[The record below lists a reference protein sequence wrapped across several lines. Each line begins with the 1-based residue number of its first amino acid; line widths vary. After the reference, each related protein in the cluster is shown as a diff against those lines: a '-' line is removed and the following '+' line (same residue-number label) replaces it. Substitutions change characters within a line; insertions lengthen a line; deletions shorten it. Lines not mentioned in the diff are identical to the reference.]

1 MGGRFTSRRVVF
13 RLLLRVLP
21 SEFRGDF
28 ARDMEADFADQQRDA
43 GRLGTS
49 AVLRLW
55 LRTLPGLI
63 RLALVER
70 FSAFATDLHFAGRLM
85 SRAPGF
91 AVAAVATLAIGIG
104 ATTAVFSTVNATLLR
119 PLPFPDSDQLV
130 DVHTRALDGRITT
143 GLLSPLEITALN
155 EEHAVVARAAGYLSQ
170 PQEIT
175 LTRPDGTPFAAVATG
190 VTEGFFDVFGLPM
203 AAGRGFTHDE
213 HVRGQSSVLP
223 SLVVSYET
231 WKTLFDSDP
240 DIVGK
245 RVRVAEGPAAV
256 TVIGV
261 AAPDVDLPHGT
272 QFWFNART
280 GPRDINHNYGTVL
293 RLRPGVSI
301 DALRAAADLTMS
313 QLARVEPSDANR
325 AYVMRSLVSYLVGDL
340 RPVLL
345 IVLGATL
352 LLLVLAAANVT
363 NLLLARGTARSR
375 EIAVRTALGAGRGRV
390 IRQMLTESLVL
401 SAAGTIAGAAL
412 AAAGVRMML
421 RLGASKLPRLQHVPF
436 DAHVLLFA
444 IAVLSVSALAM
455 GLAPA
460 WRLSRV
466 DIRTLLNESGRSS
479 TASRSTSRTMSVLI
493 VAEIAL
499 AVALVA
505 AAAWLVQSF
514 ARLRATDPGFVSSGR
529 LVVDVRPTRG
539 FSRPEQDH
547 AWTAAMLEA
556 IRGAAAGSGV
566 GETATFPFLAD
577 QDGTLYVR
585 VYGQPDRPGDMK
597 GARIRTAGVGFFEAM
612 GTNLLAGRLFSNDD
626 RVGTRKVAVV
636 NRAFVRTFFPG
647 GDPLG
652 HTISFGY
659 PQIDPASASQIVG
672 VVADVR
678 YRSLEEDAEPAV
690 YLALGQQRFLPRRH
704 FVVVSSAARDPETL
718 VTPLR
723 EALTRFDPTAIVQ
736 FQPASAI
743 VGATLQRQEL
753 GMILMLIFGGTA
765 LVLGAIGIY
774 GVIAYAAS
782 QRRVE
787 IATRMALGASRWYV
801 FRLMIGSGQ
810 RLGLAG
816 LLAGIALAYAGGRI
830 VASSVFAMSASDLR
844 VLAGAFAAV
853 AAVTFAAI
861 AIPAVRACR
870 LDPIVAL
877 RSE

>member
-1 MGGRFTSRRVVF
+1 MGGRPIRHALF
-13 RLLLRVLP
+13 RLLLRILP

-28 ARDMEADFADQQRDA
+28 ARDMEADFGDQQRDA
-43 GRLGTS
+43 RSAGRG

-63 RLALVER
+63 RLALIEQIR
-70 FSAFATDLHFAGRLM
+70 AFVSDLQFAGRLM
-85 SRAPGF
+85 SRTPGF
-91 AVAAVATLAIGIG
+91 AIAAVATLAIGIG

-119 PLPFPDSDQLV
+119 PLPFPDSDHLV
-130 DVHTRALDGRITT
+130 DVRTRALDGRMTT

-155 EEHAVVARAAGYLSQ
+155 DEHRLVARAAGYLSQ
-170 PQEIT
+170 PAEIT
-175 LTRPDGTPFAAVATG
+175 LTGPDGTPFAAVATG

-213 HVRGQSSVLP
+213 HVRIQGNSLP

-231 WKTLFDSDP
+231 WKTVFDGDP
-240 DIVGK
+240 NIVGK

-256 TVIGV
+256 TVVGV

-272 QFWFNART
+272 QFWFNLRN

-293 RLRPGVSI
+293 RLRRGASM
-301 DALRAAADLTMS
+301 DALRAAASLRMAE
-313 QLARVEPSDANR
+313 LARVEPSDANR
-325 AYVMRSLVSYLVGDL
+325 AYVMRSLVSSLVGDL
-340 RPVLL
+340 QPLLL

-375 EIAVRTALGAGRGRV
+375 EMAVRAALGAGRGRV
-390 IRQMLTESLVL
+390 IRQMLTESLAL
-401 SAAGTIAGAAL
+401 SAAGTIAGTAL
-412 AAAGVRMML
+412 AAVGVRLML
-421 RLGASKLPRLQHVPF
+421 RLGASKLPRLQTVPF
-436 DAHVLLFA
+436 DAHVLVFA
-444 IAVLSVSALAM
+444 IAVLGVSAFAM
-455 GLAPA
+455 GFAPA

-466 DIRTLLNESGRSS
+466 DIRTLLNEQGRSA
-479 TASRSTSRTMSVLI
+479 TAGRTTSRTMSALI
-493 VAEIAL
+493 VAEVAL

-514 ARLRATDPGFVSSGR
+514 ARLRAIDPGFVAAGR

-539 FSRPEQDH
+539 FPRPEDDH
-547 AWTAAMLEA
+547 AWTDAMIETIRRAAPDA
-556 IRGAAAGSGV
+556 RV
-566 GETATFPFLAD
+566 GEAATFPFLGD

-585 VYGQPDRPGDMK
+585 VYGQTNRPDMK

-612 GTNLLAGRLFSNDD
+612 GTNLVAGRLFSNDD
-626 RVGTRKVAVV
+626 RAGTAKVAVV
-636 NRAFVRTFFPG
+636 NRAFVRTFFPD
-647 GDPLG
+647 GDPLD

-659 PQIDPASASQIVG
+659 PQIDPATASRIVG

-678 YRSLEEDAEPAV
+678 YRSLEQDAEAAV
-690 YLALGQQRFLPRRH
+690 YLPFGQQRFLPRRQ
-704 FVVVSSAARDPETL
+704 FVVIASPTHDPDAL
-718 VTPLR
+718 VAPLR
-723 EALTRFDPTAIVQ
+723 DALARFDASAIVQ
-736 FQPASAI
+736 FQPATSI
-743 VGATLQRQEL
+743 VSGTLQRQEL
-753 GMILMLIFGGTA
+753 GMILMLTFGGTA
-765 LVLGAIGIY
+765 LLLGAIGIY
-774 GVIAYAAS
+774 GVIAYATG

-816 LLAGIALAYAGGRI
+816 LLAGVALASAGGRLA
-830 VASSVFAMSASDLR
+830 ASSVFAMRASDLR
-844 VLAGAFAAV
+844 VLAGAAV
-853 AAVTFAAI
+853 AVAVVTLVAI

>member
-1 MGGRFTSRRVVF
+1 MGARPTIRHALF

-43 GRLGTS
+43 GRAGPA

-55 LRTLPGLI
+55 LRTLPGLF

-70 FSAFATDLHFAGRLM
+70 FSAFAADLHFAARLM

-91 AVAAVATLAIGIG
+91 AIAAVATLAIGIG

-130 DVHTRALDGRITT
+130 DVHTRALDGRMTT

-155 EEHAVVARAAGYLSQ
+155 DDRAVVARAAGYVAQ

-213 HVRGQSSVLP
+213 HVRIQGNVLP
-223 SLVVSYET
+223 SLVVSYAT

-245 RVRVAEGPAAV
+245 RVKVAEGPAAV
-256 TVIGV
+256 TIVGV
-261 AAPDVDLPHGT
+261 AAPDIDLPHGT
-272 QFWFNART
+272 QFWFNLRN
-280 GPRDINHNYGTVL
+280 GPRDINHTYGTIL
-293 RLRPGVSI
+293 RLQPRVSI
-301 DALRAAADLTMS
+301 DALRAAAALKMAE
-313 QLARVEPSDANR
+313 LARVEPSDVNR
-325 AYVMRSLVSYLVGDL
+325 AYVMRSLVSSLVGDL
-340 RPVLL
+340 RPVLF

-375 EIAVRTALGAGRGRV
+375 EMAIRTAIGAGRGRV

-401 SAAGTIAGAAL
+401 SAAGTIAGTAL
-412 AAAGVRMML
+412 AMVGVRMML
-421 RLGASKLPRLQHVPF
+421 RLGASKLPRLQTVPF

-444 IAVLSVSALAM
+444 IAVLGISAVAM

-466 DIRTLLNESGRSS
+466 DIRTLLNEAGRSA
-479 TASRSTSRTMSVLI
+479 TASRSTSSTMSTLI

-514 ARLRATDPGFVSSGR
+514 ARLRATDPGFVAAGR

-539 FSRPEQDH
+539 FSRPEDDH
-547 AWTAAMLEA
+547 AWTDAMIET
-556 IRGAAAGSGV
+556 IRAAAPDSRV
-566 GETATFPFLAD
+566 GETATFPFLED
-577 QDGTLYVR
+577 KDGTLYVS
-585 VYGQPDRPGDMK
+585 VYGQSKRPDDMK

-612 GTNLLAGRLFSNDD
+612 GTKLLAGRLFSNDD
-626 RVGTRKVAVV
+626 RIGTAKVAVV
-636 NRAFVRTFFPG
+636 NRAFVRTFFPDG
-647 GDPLG
+647 AVLDR
-652 HTISFGY
+652 TISFGY
-659 PQIDPASASQIVG
+659 PQVDPATASRIVG

-678 YRSLEEDAEPAV
+678 YQSLEQDAEPAV
-690 YLALGQQRFLPRRH
+690 YLPFGQQRFLPRRQ
-704 FVVVSSAARDPETL
+704 FVVVSSRTRDPEAL
-718 VTPLR
+718 VGPLR
-723 EALTRFDPTAIVQ
+723 DAMTRFDASAIVQ
-736 FQPASAI
+736 FQPATSI
-743 VGATLQRQEL
+743 VSATLQRQQL

-774 GVIAYAAS
+774 GVIAYATG

-816 LLAGIALAYAGGRI
+816 LLVGVALAYAGGRI
-830 VASSVFAMSASDLR
+830 VASSVFAMRASDLR
-844 VLAGAFAAV
+844 VLAGASAAV
-853 AAVTFAAI
+853 AAVTFVAI